1 MDSLKAHVYEF
12 DEIVIGLTVP
22 SLLYSFIHNV
32 PVIFKYKTKPRFFEY
47 INNSVN
53 LTKIAIMKDNKKLS
67 LPEGNL
73 VMPYLKSKVLE
84 HLYLIQSL
92 TGNIPFDDKVADIRV
107 DEEEKILK
115 ITTRNQR
122 LFKYKFNKLRI
133 FDTRGLEFLN
143 STGNTQEH
151 HYVLDEFHFDL
162 RSKYFYDMIPTTGHF
177 PHNIYMSS
185 DRKKLMSHSLMT
197 PEEMNSPELSSF
209 FITKS
214 VQHILAQHGVDGKL
228 EWVRRYTEEKDINE
242 YEQKDWFV
250 IDKRD
255 EEEIWKERKPN
266 TFHTWL
272 GSSRSR
278 MVQRMMDFLGRTP

>member
-1 MDSLKAHVYEF
+1 MGKLKEHLYES
-12 DEIVIGLTVP
+12 EELVIGLTVP
-22 SLLYSFIHNV
+22 SLLYSFIHNA
-32 PVIFKYKTKPRFFEY
+32 PVIYKYKTAPRFFEY

-53 LTKIAIMKDNKKLS
+53 LTKIALMKDNKKLS

-73 VMPYLKSKVLE
+73 VMPYLKSRVLD

-92 TGNIPFDDKVADIRV
+92 TGNIPFDDKIADIRL

-115 ITTRNQR
+115 ITTGNQR
-122 LFKYKFNKLRI
+122 LFRYKFNKLRI

-143 STGNTQEH
+143 STGNTKEY
-151 HYVLDEFHFDL
+151 HYVLDEFKFDL
-162 RSKYFYDMIPTTGHF
+162 RSKYFYDMIPTTGYF
-177 PHNIYMSS
+177 PRNIYMSS
-185 DRKKLMSHSLMT
+185 DKKKVMSHSLMT
-197 PEEMNSPELSSF
+197 PIEMNLPDLSSF

-214 VQHILAQHGVDGKL
+214 VEHILSQYGIEGKL
-228 EWVRRYTEEKDINE
+228 EWIKRHTEDKDPYDYEEKEWLI
-242 YEQKDWFV
+242 
-250 IDKRD
+250 IDKRN

-278 MVQRMMDFLGRTP
+278 MVQKMMDSLGQTP

>member
-151 HYVLDEFHFDL
+151 HYVLDEFNFDL

-177 PHNIYMSS
+177 PRNVYMSS

-197 PEEMNSPELSSF
+197 PEEMSSPDLSSF

-278 MVQRMMDFLGRTP
+278 MVQRMMDFLGQTP